1 MTSHGKVCRRDL
13 QGAVN
18 RVRVWEPG
26 TKQVQQTL
34 VPGLNF
40 WLCHLKDRFGGRGGA
55 IRIVFNFLSQ
65 VIACWVMWQL
75 LPRLAEIL
83 LCADPTLG
91 DHELLAWFPPAG
103 ISARTPVLGVAA
115 FPASCTVP
123 DT

>member
-1 MTSHGKVCRRDL
+1 MGARHKASAADTGAWIELLALSFRRPF
-13 QGAVN
+13 GA
-18 RVRVWEPG
+18 G
-26 TKQVQQTL
+26 GIL
-34 VPGLNF
+34 V
-40 WLCHLKDRFGGRGGA
+40 
-55 IRIVFNFLSQ
+55 VFNFLLQ

-115 FPASCTVP
+115 LPASCTVP